1 MSKITVKVGKIEG
14 QGVNIQ
20 RVIEGLKDLKAEL
33 EGMGC
38 RVSIEVA
45 GQEIGEGAGNGTRTR
60 DILLGKKSV
69 TGERGK

>member
-1 MSKITVKVGKIEG
+1 MKVGRIEG
-14 QGVNIQ
+14 QGINIQ

-38 RVSIEVA
+38 KVSISVA
-45 GQEIGEGAGNGTRTR
+45 GQELEPPRAGNGTRTR